1 MRKRVLAPIFKVRFH
16 WRKPMKKLVSVALL
30 RVSASVITK
39 IRQRKHTFPSRKRY
53 GNIQKVVRFRRIRSH
68 GNMNKRHES
77 ATGNTCKPLCFRN
90 VVTCFRKIS
99 VCGFLAFRPV
109 DVAVNMSADISTD
122 TLIIDCRWSIGRLS
136 VAYRSTVVYFIII
149 RHQIFQTVHSP
160 LFFREIVDADR

>member
-77 ATGNTCKPLCFRN
+77 ATGNTCQPLCFRN
-90 VVTCFRKIS
+90 VVTCFRKI
-99 VCGFLAFRPV
+99 LA
-109 DVAVNMSADISTD
+109 ISSCETVESSFFS
-122 TLIIDCRWSIGRLS
+122 LSFEACQRQS
-136 VAYRSTVVYFIII
+136 VANAKRGKTNLNRTALVPPICRYF
-149 RHQIFQTVHSP
+149 RQAASHTAKN
-160 LFFREIVDADR
+160 LR

>member
-77 ATGNTCKPLCFRN
+77 ATGNTCQPLCFRN

-109 DVAVNMSADISTD
+109 QACQTRHLTAK
-122 TLIIDCRWSIGRLS
+122 RLK
-136 VAYRSTVVYFIII
+136 TVVLERTCDLSKMKALLEYLV
-149 RHQIFQTVHSP
+149 IF
-160 LFFREIVDADR
+160 FFDDRNVEVSGMLPKQRTSSG